1 MRRYLAVAAAGVFLL
16 GVLAGCK
23 SSDQASNSADD
34 KSGSTGAKGG
44 GAKKSAEPVAR
55 TVAVPEGTAILV
67 VLDQSLSTKT
77 AQAGQHFDA
86 SVSEPVEIEG
96 KVVIPKGARAQGI
109 VRDAKAA
116 GRFKGGAVLDL
127 ALTSVTVNGA
137 AHEIATSAPTMTST
151 GKGKRTAGMVGG
163 GAAAGAVIGAIAGG
177 GKGAAIG
184 AAAGAGAGTAGS
196 AFTGNRDITLPAET
210 GLTFKLTK
218 ALHLKE
224 KQ

>member
-1 MRRYLAVAAAGVFLL
+1 MRRYLSVVVASVFLL
-16 GVLAGCK
+16 GILAGCK

-34 KSGSTGAKGG
+34 KGGSVGAKGG
-44 GAKKSAEPVAR
+44 GAKKAAEPVVR

-86 SVSEPVEIEG
+86 SVSQPVEVEG
-96 KVVIPKGARAQGI
+96 KVVIPKGARAQGV

-116 GRFKGGAVLDL
+116 GRFKGGAMLDL
-127 ALTSVTVNGA
+127 ALTSVTVNGI
-137 AHEIATSAPTMTST
+137 AHEIETSTPTMTST
-151 GKGKRTAGMVGG
+151 GKGKRTAGMIGG
-163 GAAAGAVIGAIAGG
+163 GAAAGAVIGALAGG
-177 GKGAAIG
+177 GRGAAIG
-184 AAAGAGAGTAGS
+184 AGAGAGAGTAGA

-218 ALHLKE
+218 VLHLRE